1 MDFREVTE
9 LFKDT
14 FKYILVVVFV
24 FLLFIFVVG
33 IEQVVGPSMNP
44 TLKEGNVIIVN
55 KLLYRLKNIERN
67 DIVVL
72 SQEEKHMIKRVVG
85 LPGDYIEYK
94 DNYLYVNGVKYKE
107 KFIKDVV
114 TEDFS
119 LKDLGYDK
127 IPEDMYLVL
136 GDNRE
141 NSRDSRN
148 YGLIKKDQIIG
159 KTWAKIWPIKNFK
172 LF

>member
-1 MDFREVTE
+1 
-9 LFKDT
+9 
-14 FKYILVVVFV
+14 
-24 FLLFIFVVG
+24 
-33 IEQVVGPSMNP
+33 
-44 TLKEGNVIIVN
+44 
-55 KLLYRLKNIERN
+55 
-67 DIVVL
+67 
-72 SQEEKHMIKRVVG
+72 MIKRVVG

-107 KFIKDVV
+107 SFINDVI
-114 TEDFS
+114 TEDFN
-119 LKDLGYDK
+119 LKELGYDK
-127 IPEDMYLVL
+127 IPDGMYLVL

-159 KTWAKIWPIKNFK
+159 KTWARIWPIKNFR